1 MKKTLLFLIALLGCV
16 TLFAQ
21 SGLKTKTYHLDNG
34 LKVVL
39 CENHDQPE
47 IYGAVYV
54 HAGSKNDPTDA
65 TGMAHY
71 FEHIMFKGTDRIGTI
86 NWEKEKVYL
95 NSISLMYDKLHETK
109 DEAARQA
116 IQMKINELSLAST
129 DYAIPNEV
137 DVILTQM
144 GGKSLNAGTA
154 YDQTMYYNIFPS
166 NQLSKWMDVYV
177 ERFRNPVFRLFQSE
191 LEAVY
196 EEKNMYG
203 DGPINAFQELLF
215 KETFG
220 EHPYGRPVIGYTEHL
235 KNPQPAKMC
244 EFYNTYYVANNM
256 TLILVGDFNIEEI
269 EPMIAEKFG
278 TWRSGEIP
286 PMPKYDLPKFNGPT
300 VKEVRMTPVKMG
312 ALIFPGIKNS
322 DPDMIPLTMAC
333 SIFFNGETGL
343 ADKLTLDGDLM
354 MAALLP
360 LSLEDEGANVVIY
373 VPKLLGQSHEQA
385 EGLIFGCLDKLKK
398 GEFSDDLFEA
408 TRMSMLT
415 ERIKATENLN
425 QLANLFLEMETS
437 GQTYEEF
444 LAETER
450 IKNITKDEVVAIAN
464 KYFGNDYLDIR
475 SRMGFPDKDKV
486 EKPNWKPLEAKNTN
500 MKSDFAKMIE
510 AQNVPE
516 VTPQVIKFGEDVK
529 ITNITDGFKLY
540 SSNNTANDIFELK
553 FFFNYG
559 TLDDPD
565 LERASDYFNLQGTE
579 EKPYQEFALEL
590 QKMGASIYTTTDENC
605 FVVVVT
611 GFEKD
616 QAKLMNLCYQKLY
629 HPSNDESQI
638 KTLADSENLNIQ
650 TQKEDAST
658 WARAVRA
665 YALHGDKSYYLNRS
679 SIKEW
684 SKRSGNELLAE
695 VAEALKYDGY
705 VTYSGNQNPE
715 TIIQSIKDHRILPL
729 KPLKGEEKVLAEKQF
744 TGPKVF
750 FAPNK
755 KFRQSNIWFY
765 VSGEKLSLEDE
776 AMSGLFSKYF
786 GTDMYSIVF
795 QEIREFRSLGYTAY
809 ATYYY
814 DDLQRKPAYLFGFL
828 GTQGDKTF
836 DGIDAFS
843 DLIKNMPEREEKFN
857 ASKEA
862 LLKSRSSQYY
872 TFRSIPGVVRNW
884 IREGYDHDPRAEVT
898 ERLRKA
904 EFKDVVGFY
913 NRLIKDRPVIIMM
926 SGPKSINKKE
936 LGKYG
941 TVTQL
946 KYKDIFK
953 D

>member
-1 MKKTLLFLIALLGCV
+1 MKNILFLIALLFCGIV
-16 TLFAQ
+16 SAQ
-21 SGLKTKTYHLDNG
+21 TGLKTKTYHLDNG

-54 HAGSKNDPTDA
+54 HAGSKNDPLDA

-95 NSISLMYDKLHETK
+95 DSISMMYDKLHETT
-109 DEAARQA
+109 DPAARQA
-116 IQMKINELSLAST
+116 IQMKINELSIAST

-144 GGKSLNAGTA
+144 GGKGLNAGTS
-154 YDQTMYYNIFPS
+154 YDQTMYFNTFPS

-203 DGPINAFQELLF
+203 DSPINAFQEYMF

-235 KNPQPAKMC
+235 KNPQPAKMR

-256 TLILVGDFNIEEI
+256 TLILVGDFNIEET

-278 TWRSGEIP
+278 TWRKGEL
-286 PMPKYDLPKFNGPT
+286 PKQPTYTLPKFNGPT
-300 VKEVRMTPVKMG
+300 VKEVRMTPIKMG

-322 DPDMIPLTMAC
+322 DPDLVPLSMAC

-343 ADKLTLDGDLM
+343 VDKLTLDGKL
-354 MAALLP
+354 MAAMLMP
-360 LSLEDEGANVVIY
+360 LSLEDQGANLMLII
-373 VPKLLGQSHEQA
+373 PKLLGQSHEEA
-385 EGLIFGCLDKLKK
+385 EALVFECLDQLKR

-408 TRMSMLT
+408 VRMDQLMGRL
-415 ERIKATENLN
+415 RATEDLN
-425 QLANLFLEMETS
+425 KLANLFLEMEQT
-437 GQTYEEF
+437 GQSYEEF

-450 IKNITKDEVVAIAN
+450 IKKITKEEVVAIAN

-475 SRMGFPDKDKV
+475 SKMGFPDKDKV

-510 AQNVPE
+510 AEEVPE

-529 ITNITDGFKLY
+529 ITNISDGFKLY
-540 SSNNTANDIFELK
+540 SAINPANDVFVLN
-553 FFFNYG
+553 FYFNYG

-565 LERASDYFNLQGTE
+565 LEIASEYLSLQGTE
-579 EKPYQEFALEL
+579 TKPFQEFALEL
-590 QKMGASIYTTTDENC
+590 QKMGASIYTYPDENY
-605 FVVVVT
+605 FHVTIT
-611 GFEKD
+611 GFEAD
-616 QAKLMNLCYQKLY
+616 LEKLLDLCHEKLY
-629 HPSNDESQI
+629 NPSNDESQI
-638 KTLADSENLNIQ
+638 KTMAEGAKMSIQ

-665 YALHGDKSYYLNRS
+665 YAWYGDKSSYLDHS

-684 SKRSGNELLAE
+684 SKRSGNEFLAKI
-695 VAEALKYDGY
+695 AKALQYDGH
-705 VTYSGNQNPE
+705 VTYSGNQYPDVL
-715 TIIQSIKDHRILPL
+715 TQSIKNHFILPL
-729 KPLKGEEKVLAEKQF
+729 KPLKGEETVQVEKQY
-744 TGPKVF
+744 TKPQVF

-765 VSGEKLSLEDE
+765 VPGEKLNLEDE
-776 AMSGLFSKYF
+776 AMAGLFSKYF

-809 ATYYY
+809 ASYSY
-814 DDLQRKPAYLFGFL
+814 DDLERKPGYLYGFL

-843 DLIKNMPEREEKFN
+843 SLIKDMPERVEKFN

-862 LLKSRSSQYY
+862 LLKSRASNYI
-872 TFRSIPGVVRNW
+872 TFRNKPSSVRYW
-884 IREGYDHDPRAEVT
+884 MWKGYDHDPRAEVT
-898 ERLRKA
+898 EIIRKA
-904 EFKDVVGFY
+904 EFKDVISFY
-913 NRLIKDRPVIIMM
+913 NRMIKDRPVIIMM
-926 SGPKSINKKE
+926 SGPKSVKAKD
-936 LGKYG
+936 LAKYG
-941 TVTQL
+941 EVTKL
-946 KYKDIFK
+946 KYKNIFK
-953 D
+953 E